1 MFNEELS
8 KIASQAKEKL
18 RTQMEAVQ
26 AKEQPKDLYA
36 EFRDE
41 SETFT
46 SQSSFEGSEELEKLR
61 PYPASGE
68 LQPNPTLPTTEFDTE
83 ELDPLAAYDVAIYEG
98 GPNVSQVELWKKEWT
113 NHDVFAVEILGERF
127 VVRTL
132 NRFEYKQLV
141 AMANINALQRE
152 EIICETCVFHPFNYD
167 FKTMALSKA
176 GIVSTLS
183 QVIMENSGFTK
194 EYAIQL
200 L

>member
-18 RTQMEAVQ
+18 KKQMESSQ
-26 AKEQPKDLYA
+26 SKEQVQDLYA
-36 EFRDE
+36 DFRDE
-41 SETFT
+41 SENGME
-46 SQSSFEGSEELEKLR
+46 QNSFKSVEELEKLR
-61 PYPASGE
+61 PYPTSNE
-68 LQPNPTLPTTEFDTE
+68 LQPNPTLSSHGFEEE
-83 ELDPLAAYDVAIYEG
+83 ELGSLATYDVAIYEG
-98 GPNVSQVELWKKEWT
+98 GPNVSQVELWKKEWV

-141 AMANINALQRE
+141 AMANVNALQRE

-167 FKTMALSKA
+167 FKAMALSKA

>member
-1 MFNEELS
+1 MFNQALS
-8 KIASQAKEKL
+8 RIASEAKEKL
-18 RTQMEAVQ
+18 KSQVEASN
-26 AKEQPKDLYA
+26 AKESSQDLYA
-36 EFRDE
+36 EFRDGFDDE
-41 SETFT
+41 VGTT
-46 SQSSFEGSEELEKLR
+46 SFEGQRLQ
-61 PYPASGE
+61 PYPSEGE
-68 LQPNPTLPTTEFDTE
+68 LQPNPTIPSYSSNE
-83 ELDPLAAYDVAIYEG
+83 EMLDPLAAYDVAIYEG
-98 GPNVSQVELWKKEWT
+98 GPNVSQVELWKKEWP

-141 AMANINALQRE
+141 AMANVNALQRE
-152 EIICETCVFHPFNYD
+152 EIICETCVFHPTNYD
-167 FKTMALSKA
+167 FKAMALSKA

>member
-18 RTQMEAVQ
+18 RSQMESSQ
-26 AKEQPKDLYA
+26 PKEQTHDLYA

-41 SETFT
+41 SEVGAE
-46 SQSSFEGSEELEKLR
+46 QSSYESAGEVEKLR
-61 PYPASGE
+61 PYPSSGE
-68 LQPNPTLPTTEFDTE
+68 LQPNPTIPSNSFEDEGLES
-83 ELDPLAAYDVAIYEG
+83 LAAYDVAIYEG
-98 GPNVSQVELWKKEWT
+98 GPNVSQVELWKKEWA
-113 NHDVFAVEILGERF
+113 NHDVFAVEILGESF

-141 AMANINALQRE
+141 AMANVNALQRE

-167 FKTMALSKA
+167 FKAMALSKA